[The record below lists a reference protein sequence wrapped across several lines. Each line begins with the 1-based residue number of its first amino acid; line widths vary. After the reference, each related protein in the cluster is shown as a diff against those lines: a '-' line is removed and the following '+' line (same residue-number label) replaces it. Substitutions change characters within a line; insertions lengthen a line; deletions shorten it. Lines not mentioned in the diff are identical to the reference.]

1 MVSPSPG
8 LRGTRGK
15 GRRRRE
21 RPRQPQD
28 IREGVTNAYHLVKD
42 VRLQKNKHYHR
53 HTHSIPKLYIINF
66 QGIGETAQAIAD
78 VAINEHAAR
87 GPVGAVGGVLRQIP
101 PTVVAP
107 WLLASAAAARV
118 VGGVRATLAPADHR
132 DHRDKWRAPRD
143 QHDDN
148 DHSLDADN
156 YSDG

>member
-8 LRGTRGK
+8 LRGTRGR

-21 RPRQPQD
+21 RARQPQD

-42 VRLQKNKHYHR
+42 VRLQQNSSHPPT
-53 HTHSIPKLYIINF
+53 THKIIVRKLNF

-143 QHDDN
+143 QHEDN
-148 DHSLDADN
+148 EHSLDADN
-156 YSDG
+156 YSDS